1 MQTFHYTS
9 PQKLCSIINSRS
21 FYAARIVDLPE
32 DQREFSALDATLQ
45 HLESLNSQHEVNNL
59 VVFCKNELEKHRDN
73 IYEISFCKN
82 GHSEFMWNNYAKD
95 GCCICFNKE
104 KLLEAFGENKR
115 RIVDFGFGDCLYVE
129 EDTIHKRTLTE
140 LNNMLKTNSAL
151 KQKRVHC
158 TTISSFEDLNKTDEE
173 LSSSVLEVISVDD
186 VFDSIAVIPTRIKLG
201 GAEHSFPKEEEDRL
215 VILGKDKDI
224 ITKVGDRF
232 FLVLNLKPDSFLA
245 SISSI
250 QLDPNS
256 QIKSEIKSAIENELD
271 SVSPELLQKW
281 FSNEANR

>member
-1 MQTFHYTS
+1 
-9 PQKLCSIINSRS
+9 
-21 FYAARIVDLPE
+21 
-32 DQREFSALDATLQ
+32 
-45 HLESLNSQHEVNNL
+45 
-59 VVFCKNELEKHRDN
+59 
-73 IYEISFCKN
+73 
-82 GHSEFMWNNYAKD
+82 
-95 GCCICFNKE
+95 
-104 KLLEAFGENKR
+104 
-115 RIVDFGFGDCLYVE
+115 
-129 EDTIHKRTLTE
+129 
-140 LNNMLKTNSAL
+140 MLKTNSAL

-201 GAEHSFPKEEEDRL
+201 GAEHSFPKEEEERL

-256 QIKSEIKSAIENELD
+256 QIKGEIKSAIENELD